1 MHISELVFK
10 KKKIFYFLLI
20 AIIVGGVFSF
30 KKLSKLEDPEI
41 TLMIANVVTVYPGA
55 SAHDVELQVTKVLED
70 EISALS
76 DINKIESRSEANVS
90 IISVALKMTVPQ
102 DEIPQRW
109 EFLRRKIEL
118 AMPKLPDGIQTPMVI
133 DDVGDVYGMFYA
145 MIADDGFSYKE
156 MSDYADFIRQNML
169 EVEGV
174 RKVAIYGEQSPEILI
189 TLSADKMS
197 EMGIMPVQIFSAIGD
212 QCKELYA
219 GSMQSGKQQ
228 LRVAVNDKATTVDD
242 IRNILITG
250 LNGSSFKLGDIAIVE
265 KAYND
270 PLRNTMYVN
279 NQKAIGIGM
288 SMESGENI
296 IDVGERV
303 EEKLAELQSQIPAG
317 ITFEKVFFQP
327 EKVSNSINGFMWNLI
342 MSVVIVI
349 IVLMFTM
356 GFRGGVIIGSGLIL
370 TILATFPILLTA
382 DGTLQRIS
390 LGAFIVAMGML
401 VDNAIVVLDGILIEK
416 GKGKRGKSVYTRTA
430 KQTAVP
436 LLAATSIAIAAFLPV
451 FLSPDTAGTYV
462 RDLFVV
468 LAISLSISW
477 ILALTQVPLFASLFY
492 NNKKNKLNK
501 SNKDQFDTPFYR
513 FSRKILQFGLH
524 NRTITLVVSF
534 ALVGIAFLGLKNVDK
549 TFFPDFNYNQFY
561 IEHTLPKGST
571 PEMVNE
577 NLRKITDHFNSYDEV
592 DMVVTSQG
600 MTPMHYCLVRGMM
613 TENADNYG
621 ELIVNFKD
629 YETMQKMR
637 PVFNEYMRKEFPE
650 AMSRIRKYTL
660 SVKATH
666 RIEAEFTGPD
676 PAVLKRLSNEV
687 QEMMLQNPHADYYT
701 VCDDWEPKAKTLTA
715 LYDPISAS
723 RSSVTRQDV
732 SMAILAATDGL
743 PIAHIYEGATVLPVR
758 FRVRDK
764 EGNRIED
771 LNDIPVW
778 STIPNI
784 SGLLDMNTIMGL
796 YTGAVSTDDLIDETL
811 TAVPLSSVTNG
822 VKLGWEEPVV
832 RRLNGKRVIQAQCE
846 PVDGISP
853 AQLQNELDELV
864 KKMDIPEGYNFQWV
878 GESELKR
885 DGLKGIL
892 SFLPLAVGIIILI
905 LLALFNDYR
914 RPLIIILCLPMT
926 VIGIIP
932 GLLLTG
938 QPFSFIAIVGV
949 IGLSGM
955 IIKNAIVLLDEIK
968 LRLKESESAYRAVIE
983 ATVSRIRPVMMASV
997 TTILGMIPLLT
1008 DPMYGSMAVAIIAG
1022 LLVGTLITLVFVPI
1036 LYSSFYKVKIDS

>member
-1 MHISELVFK
+1 
-10 KKKIFYFLLI
+10 
-20 AIIVGGVFSF
+20 
-30 KKLSKLEDPEI
+30 
-41 TLMIANVVTVYPGA
+41 
-55 SAHDVELQVTKVLED
+55 
-70 EISALS
+70 
-76 DINKIESRSEANVS
+76 
-90 IISVALKMTVPQ
+90 
-102 DEIPQRW
+102 
-109 EFLRRKIEL
+109 
-118 AMPKLPDGIQTPMVI
+118 
-133 DDVGDVYGMFYA
+133 
-145 MIADDGFSYKE
+145 
-156 MSDYADFIRQNML
+156 
-169 EVEGV
+169 
-174 RKVAIYGEQSPEILI
+174 
-189 TLSADKMS
+189 
-197 EMGIMPVQIFSAIGD
+197 
-212 QCKELYA
+212 
-219 GSMQSGKQQ
+219 
-228 LRVAVNDKATTVDD
+228 
-242 IRNILITG
+242 
-250 LNGSSFKLGDIAIVE
+250 
-265 KAYND
+265 
-270 PLRNTMYVN
+270 MYVN

-296 IDVGERV
+296 IEVGKRV
-303 EEKLAELQSQIPAG
+303 EAKLAELQTQIPLG

-327 EKVSNSINGFMWNLI
+327 EKVSDSINGFMWNLI

-356 GFRGGVIIGSGLIL
+356 GFRGGVIIGSGLVL

-430 KQTAVP
+430 KQTAIP
-436 LLAATSIAIAAFLPV
+436 LLAATAIAIAAFFPV
-451 FLSPDTAGTYV
+451 YLSPDTAGTYV

-571 PEMVNE
+571 PEMVIK
-577 NLRKITDHFNSYDEV
+577 NLQKITDHFNTYDEV
-592 DMVVTSQG
+592 EMVVTSQG
-600 MTPMHYCLVRGMM
+600 MTPLRYCLVRGMM

-637 PVFNEYMRKEFPE
+637 PIFNEYLRSEFPE
-650 AMSRIRKYTL
+650 ALSRIRKYTL
-660 SVKATH
+660 SVKSTH
-666 RIEAEFTGPD
+666 AVEAEFKGPD
-676 PAVLKRLSNEV
+676 PAVLKQLSNEV
-687 QEMMLQNPHADYYT
+687 QEMMLQNPHADNYT

-723 RSSVTRQDV
+723 KSSVTRQDV

-743 PIAHIYEGATVLPVR
+743 PVAHVYEGANDLPVR

-764 EGNRIED
+764 DGKRIED

-778 STIPNI
+778 STIPNV
-784 SGLLDMNTIMGL
+784 SGVLNMNTMMGL

-811 TAVPLSSVTNG
+811 TAVPLSSVTKG

-853 AQLQNELDELV
+853 AQVQNELDELV
-864 KKMDIPEGYNFQWV
+864 QKMDIPEGYSFEWV
-878 GESELKR
+878 GESELKK
-885 DGLKGIL
+885 DGLKGIM

>member
-1 MHISELVFK
+1 
-10 KKKIFYFLLI
+10 
-20 AIIVGGVFSF
+20 
-30 KKLSKLEDPEI
+30 
-41 TLMIANVVTVYPGA
+41 
-55 SAHDVELQVTKVLED
+55 
-70 EISALS
+70 
-76 DINKIESRSEANVS
+76 
-90 IISVALKMTVPQ
+90 
-102 DEIPQRW
+102 
-109 EFLRRKIEL
+109 
-118 AMPKLPDGIQTPMVI
+118 
-133 DDVGDVYGMFYA
+133 
-145 MIADDGFSYKE
+145 
-156 MSDYADFIRQNML
+156 
-169 EVEGV
+169 
-174 RKVAIYGEQSPEILI
+174 
-189 TLSADKMS
+189 
-197 EMGIMPVQIFSAIGD
+197 
-212 QCKELYA
+212 
-219 GSMQSGKQQ
+219 
-228 LRVAVNDKATTVDD
+228 
-242 IRNILITG
+242 
-250 LNGSSFKLGDIAIVE
+250 
-265 KAYND
+265 
-270 PLRNTMYVN
+270 
-279 NQKAIGIGM
+279 
-288 SMESGENI
+288 
-296 IDVGERV
+296 
-303 EEKLAELQSQIPAG
+303 
-317 ITFEKVFFQP
+317 
-327 EKVSNSINGFMWNLI
+327 
-342 MSVVIVI
+342 
-349 IVLMFTM
+349 
-356 GFRGGVIIGSGLIL
+356 
-370 TILATFPILLTA
+370 
-382 DGTLQRIS
+382 
-390 LGAFIVAMGML
+390 
-401 VDNAIVVLDGILIEK
+401 
-416 GKGKRGKSVYTRTA
+416 
-430 KQTAVP
+430 
-436 LLAATSIAIAAFLPV
+436 
-451 FLSPDTAGTYV
+451 
-462 RDLFVV
+462 
-468 LAISLSISW
+468 
-477 ILALTQVPLFASLFY
+477 
-492 NNKKNKLNK
+492 
-501 SNKDQFDTPFYR
+501 
-513 FSRKILQFGLH
+513 
-524 NRTITLVVSF
+524 
-534 ALVGIAFLGLKNVDK
+534 
-549 TFFPDFNYNQFY
+549 
-561 IEHTLPKGST
+561 
-571 PEMVNE
+571 
-577 NLRKITDHFNSYDEV
+577 
-592 DMVVTSQG
+592 
-600 MTPMHYCLVRGMM
+600 
-613 TENADNYG
+613 
-621 ELIVNFKD
+621 
-629 YETMQKMR
+629 MR

-743 PIAHIYEGATVLPVR
+743 PLAHIYEGATDLPVR